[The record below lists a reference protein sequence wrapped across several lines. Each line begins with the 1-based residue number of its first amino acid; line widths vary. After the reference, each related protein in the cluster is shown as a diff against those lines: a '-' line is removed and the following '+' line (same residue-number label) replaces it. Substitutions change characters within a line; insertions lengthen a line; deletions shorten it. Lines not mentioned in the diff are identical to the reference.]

1 MTEQQREILDAVH
14 RGVAIRA
21 PELLA
26 FVRGLAWPRFFLDFV
41 TTRCAEPPWA
51 GTRPQQL
58 LPVQWACTLQWM
70 PGVLGNLHF
79 LYDGEA
85 EPQRAFAEA
94 LIAALCQP
102 CDQPLTQVPPGVAA
116 LSRVTQDTAR
126 RLTGWEAC
134 HGPILAYD
142 GRFEQRILR
151 ELARALPDLAP
162 ALEGIGQ
169 RILDLGIFLRAWY
182 YHPAQ
187 GGSWSLQAVAPT
199 LDPHIRYGSL
209 AIPDDAAASAAWREL
224 LHPETPAERQAQ
236 LRSDLVDYAGQNTW
250 SLVKMLN
257 ALQQPPVPAEG
268 SNQSVDA
275 GTEGIPCTD

>member
-1 MTEQQREILDAVH
+1 MTEQQCGVLDGVQQ
-14 RGVAIRA
+14 GVAFRA
-21 PELLA
+21 PELQA

-41 TTRCAEPPWA
+41 TTRCVEPPWA
-51 GTRPQQL
+51 GTRPKQH

-116 LSRVTQDTAR
+116 LSLTHDTAR
-126 RLTGWEAC
+126 RLTGREAC
-134 HGPILAYD
+134 RGPILAYAA
-142 GRFEQRILR
+142 RFEQRILR

-169 RILDLGIFLRAWY
+169 RILDLGVLLRAWY
-182 YHPAQ
+182 HHPAQ
-187 GGSWSLQAVAPT
+187 VGSWSLQAVAPT
-199 LDPHIRYGSL
+199 LDPHIRYVSL
-209 AIPDDAAASAAWREL
+209 AIQDDAAASAAWREM
-224 LHPETPAERQAQ
+224 LHPSTPAAHQAE
-236 LRSDLVDYAGQNTW
+236 LRSDLLDYAGQNTW

-268 SNQSVDA
+268 SNRSIDA
-275 GTEGIPCTD
+275 GTEGLPYAD